1 MAGWDG
7 DALAGSMEEALERQ
21 QEAAEARRA
30 PKEKTSPEELER
42 RERAESIR
50 LSRARIEEQLKHATN
65 PAHRMMLERTLLA
78 LSPEAPSDDVSETH
92 NHDE

>member
-30 PKEKTSPEELER
+30 RKDTSSPEE
-42 RERAESIR
+42 RERKAKEESLR
-50 LSRARIEEQLKHATN
+50 LSRARIEEQLRNATN
-65 PAHRMMLERTLLA
+65 PVRRIMLERA
-78 LSPEAPSDDVSETH
+78 LSALDAETEDAEA
-92 NHDE
+92 

>member
-30 PKEKTSPEELER
+30 AQKDKSSPEE
-42 RERAESIR
+42 RERKTREESVR
-50 LSRARIEEQLKHATN
+50 LSRARIEEQLGRATN
-65 PAHRMMLERTLLA
+65 PAHRAMLERA
-78 LSPEAPSDDVSETH
+78 LHALEHETTSDAVS
-92 NHDE
+92 D